1 MEEHLQLAEALA
13 CPFDTASRVPDN
25 VRKNPFLVLTEGPVA
40 VSKRRM
46 LALQQVNER
55 LGELSEREQATREP
69 GVSQVTKKK
78 ALELSGRSWKR
89 RALLTCR
96 SLS

>member
-13 CPFDTASRVPDN
+13 CPFDAASRVPDN
-25 VRKNPFLVLTEGPVA
+25 VRKNLFLVLTEGPVA

-55 LGELSEREQATREP
+55 LGELSERPP
-69 GVSQVTKKK
+69 GPAWSRGL
-78 ALELSGRSWKR
+78 AR
-89 RALLTCR
+89 
-96 SLS
+96 